1 MAMSKRNRMT
11 PFVARKSI
19 YCFVAFFSFL
29 MLGCA
34 TSEVRQKVGN
44 VVANPMNLNYRF
56 QFDEPSRREAADPV
70 IVLFKDKYYLFA
82 SKSGGYWSSE
92 DLCEWIYIPCKSID
106 NIEEYAPAILALDD
120 ELYYMGSGQP
130 RIYKTDDP
138 DTGNWEEIDTKFS
151 YPLVGSV
158 DPAFFRD
165 DDGRVYVYWGCSDK
179 DPIIGVEVDPSD
191 GFNVIGEAA
200 VLIGHHS
207 DMYGWEVSGNN
218 NDNETDGWNEGPCL
232 IKYKGRYY
240 LHYASPGT
248 EFRVYGDGTYVAD
261 KPLGPYSYEEN
272 SPFSFKPGGFIGG
285 AGHGH
290 TFRDKYDNY
299 WHVATMR
306 ISVRHMFERRLGL
319 FPVYFSDD
327 SSLYAHTVFT
337 DYPYKIPQEKIDLE
351 NNDLSMNWN
360 LLSYR
365 KKVLA
370 SSSLSGHEAEYGN
383 DEQIETWWA
392 SRTGKRG
399 EWWQVD
405 LGEAMTVHALQVNFA
420 DQDFEMKAPY
430 SFFNYQYLIEYSN
443 DGDQW
448 EVLTDQS
455 ENEKDRPHK
464 LLVLDDGI
472 KMQFLR
478 ITNTKDM
485 KGKFSLFDFRVFG
498 KGHKNLPRAVS
509 QLDVTRDSDRRKIT
523 FRWDTQD
530 NTTGYILRWGVK
542 RKQLN
547 HAVMVFENQFEGRF
561 FNRDSKYYFSI
572 DAFNESGI
580 TKGSAILER
589 M

>member
-1 MAMSKRNRMT
+1 MSKRNRMT
-11 PFVARKSI
+11 PSVARKPI
-19 YCFVAFFSFL
+19 YCFVAIFSFL

-70 IVLFKDKYYLFA
+70 IVLFKEKYYLFA
-82 SKSGGYWSSE
+82 SKSGGYWSSD
-92 DLCEWIYIPCKSID
+92 DLCEWTYIPCKSIG
-106 NIEEYAPAILALDD
+106 NIEEYAPAVLALDD

-130 RIYKTDDP
+130 RIYKTGDP
-138 DTGNWEEIDTKFS
+138 DTDNWEEMDTKFR
-151 YPLVGSV
+151 YPLVGSI

-179 DPIIGVEVDPSD
+179 DPIIGVEVDPKD
-191 GFNVIGEAA
+191 GFNVIGEAS
-200 VLIGHHS
+200 VLIEHHS
-207 DMYGWEVSGNN
+207 DKYGWEVSGHN
-218 NDNETDGWNEGPCL
+218 NDNEKDGWNEGPCL
-232 IKYKGRYY
+232 IKHKGRYY

-248 EFRVYGDGTYVAD
+248 EFRVYGDGTYVSD
-261 KPLGPYSYEEN
+261 NPLGPYTYEEN

-306 ISVRHMFERRLGL
+306 ITARHFFERRLGL

-327 SSLYAHTVFT
+327 SCLYAHTVFT
-337 DYPYKIPQEKIDLE
+337 DYPYQIPQEKVDLE
-351 NNDLSMNWN
+351 NHDLSMNWN

-383 DEQIETWWA
+383 DEQVETWWA
-392 SRTGKRG
+392 SQTGKKG

-420 DQDFEMKAPY
+420 DQDFDMKAPD
-430 SFFNYQYLIEYSN
+430 SFFNYQYLIEYSI

-448 EVLTDQS
+448 KVLTDKS
-455 ENEKDRPHK
+455 KNENDRPHE
-464 LLVLDDGI
+464 LLVFDAGI
-472 KMQFLR
+472 EIQFLR
-478 ITNTKDM
+478 ITNTKEM

-498 KGHKNLPRAVS
+498 KGHKDFPRAVS
-509 QLDVTRDSDRRKIT
+509 QFDVSRDSDRRKIT
-523 FRWDTQD
+523 FRWNAQD

-542 RKQLN
+542 RDQLN
-547 HAVMVFENQFEGRF
+547 NAVMVFENQFEGRF
-561 FNRDSKYYFSI
+561 FNRDSEYYFSI

-580 TKGSAILER
+580 TKGTTILER